1 MAHHPYTEFSPTL
14 SRIDVNDITLNVAQ
28 SGRGDPLL
36 FLHGFP
42 DHWGAW
48 RRLMMVFAETHHV
61 VAPDLRGY
69 GGSSRPTE
77 IDAYRPEMLI
87 ADVISLMQALDLQN
101 TTIIG
106 HDWGA
111 TLAFWTAM
119 TDADR
124 ISRLII
130 LNGSHPYIL
139 QDRIWDDPQQRRAS
153 QYVHELSADGP
164 HSWLRDENAS
174 DIARQWLAPALAEN
188 KLNQSE
194 YDDYIALW
202 SESGAWQAMR
212 NWYRASPF
220 DIPELDDPVPARR
233 WTVNLDYTVPCPVH
247 VIWGQ
252 SDPIF
257 TDQLVEDLRP
267 YTPDLQVSW
276 LANAGHVP
284 HRDNLPACLHA
295 IRSTIS
301 P

>member
-14 SRIDVNDITLNVAQ
+14 SRIGVNDITLNVAQ

-61 VAPDLRGY
+61 IAPDLRGY

-87 ADVISLMQALDLQN
+87 ADVISLMQSLDLQN

-119 TDADR
+119 TDASR

-130 LNGSHPYIL
+130 LNGAHPYIL

-153 QYVHELSADGP
+153 QYVRELSADGP
-164 HSWLRDENAS
+164 HQWLRDEYAP

-188 KLNQSE
+188 KLSQSE
-194 YDDYIALW
+194 YDGYVALW
-202 SESGAWQAMR
+202 SETGAWQAMR
-212 NWYRASPF
+212 NWYRAAPF
-220 DIPELDDPVPARR
+220 DIPELDDPAPARR
-233 WTVNLDYTVPCPVH
+233 WTANLDYTVTCPVH

-257 TDQLVEDLRP
+257 TDRLVEDLRP
-267 YTPDLQVSW
+267 YTPELQVNW
-276 LANAGHVP
+276 LPNAGHVP
-284 HRDNLPACLHA
+284 HRDDLTACLNA
-295 IRSTIS
+295 IRSTI
-301 P
+301 